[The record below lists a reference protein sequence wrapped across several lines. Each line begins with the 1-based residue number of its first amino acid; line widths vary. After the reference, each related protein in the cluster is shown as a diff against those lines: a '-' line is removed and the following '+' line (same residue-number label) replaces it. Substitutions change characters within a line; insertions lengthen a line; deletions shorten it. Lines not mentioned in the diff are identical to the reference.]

1 MVSGSAI
8 RLSRPDFPWLGNR
21 PAGGLAGPGASGTID
36 YAAVGTLL
44 LVATPIGNLEDLSPR
59 AKRLLADVEQVYAED
74 TRRTLPLL
82 RHFGIAARPRSL
94 HAHNE
99 RTRRAEV
106 LDRLAAGQTVA
117 LVSDAGSPVISDPGA
132 DLVDAALDAGHRV
145 VPVPGPSAVIAALS
159 ASGFSAVPFAFLGF
173 LPRKAGPQRKRLEA
187 YAERP
192 ETLVL
197 FESPHRLGVTLS
209 RAAEV
214 LGERRACVARELT
227 KLHEE
232 IVRGELAELADRFR
246 EGTRGEITLVIEGSK
261 RL

>member
-1 MVSGSAI
+1 M
-8 RLSRPDFPWLGNR
+8 
-21 PAGGLAGPGASGTID
+21 GTID
-36 YAAVGTLL
+36 YAPVGTLL

-59 AKRLLADVEQVYAED
+59 AKRLLGEAAQVYAED
-74 TRRTLPLL
+74 TRRTVPLL

-99 RTRRAEV
+99 RARRVEV
-106 LDRLAAGQTVA
+106 LERLAAGQTVA

-132 DLVDAALDAGHRV
+132 DLVDAALTAGHHV

-173 LPRKAGPQRKRLEA
+173 LPRKPGPLRKRLEA
-187 YAERP
+187 YADRP

-197 FESPHRLGVTLS
+197 FESPHRLGATLG

-214 LGERRACVARELT
+214 LGARRACVARELT

-232 IVRGELAELADRFR
+232 IVRGELVELAERFA
-246 EGTRGEITLVIEGSK
+246 EGTRGEVTLVIEGASK
-261 RL
+261 AL